1 MPPRQISLIE
11 LHEILSEVL
20 PRLYLSRCSDPEGE
34 KIRQFAEKAIGT
46 AAFLTVKRID
56 TT

>member
-56 TT
+56 TA